1 MRAIGLAVAFWAIS
15 TAAFAQATLT
25 LPEQQKSWTVD
36 LGAGG
41 FYGPDYDGSDDYE
54 GRALPYVGFSWRDRV
69 YFNPVQGLGYNVIR
83 NEDLRVGVLVRP
95 KFGRDADDNSALE
108 GLDDIDTAVEMG
120 VSIEKRLGAGWTLG
134 GRVTQDVSNVHGG
147 ASGLVGL
154 SRSQM
159 TPLGLLV
166 AGGEVRMVSDD
177 HNQTYFG
184 VTPREAAASGRSAY
198 SAGGGLQT
206 VGLNAVLFTR
216 LGGQGGLAVFAGYD
230 RLLGDAADSPLVR
243 VDGTPD
249 QFRLGVFYAWR
260 FSGA

>member
-1 MRAIGLAVAFWAIS
+1 MRAIGLAAAIWAIG

-25 LPEQQKSWTVD
+25 LPEQQKDWTLD

-54 GRALPYVGFSWRDRV
+54 GRALPYIGFNWRDRV
-69 YFNPVQGLGYNVIR
+69 YFNPIQGLGYNVIR
-83 NEDLRVGVLVRP
+83 NNDLRLGVVVRP
-95 KFGRDADDNSALE
+95 KFGRDADDNPALA
-108 GLDDIDTAVEMG
+108 GLDDIDTA
-120 VSIEKRLGAGWTLG
+120 IELGLSAERRLGGGWTLG
-134 GRVTQDVSNVHGG
+134 GRVTQDVSSVHGG
-147 ASGLVGL
+147 ASGLIGL
-154 SRSQM
+154 SRTQK
-159 TPLGLLV
+159 TPLGTLV
-166 AGGEVRMVSDD
+166 AGGELRAVSDG

-184 VTPREAAASGRSAY
+184 ITPREAAASGRSPYAP
-198 SAGGGLQT
+198 GGGLNS

-243 VDGTPD
+243 VDGSPD

-260 FSGA
+260 FSGG